1 MRLDLLCCGV
11 AALAVAASSA
21 SAQLPPELQ
30 AFIRTPAHRAE
41 IAASVRPYLADVPSC
56 QAATTRS
63 VSVNIY
69 TPPTFASDGSLTGGV
84 FKENIKIDGCAT
96 SGALNIL
103 TMFRPGAPPL
113 VGMLLPGDTHA
124 DIALQRDAL
133 VSARALVAGKTP
145 AGCGALHVIDT
156 HFDGYGEPVNA
167 DVPAGRDARQW
178 RETWTFFSCGQQTAI
193 HVDFFPTHTGTH
205 FVAAF

>member
-1 MRLDLLCCGV
+1 LRLDLLCCAV
-11 AALAVAASSA
+11 AVTAAAASSA
-21 SAQLPPELQ
+21 SAQLAPELQ
-30 AFIRTPAHRAE
+30 AFISSPAHRAE

-133 VSARALVAGKTP
+133 VSARGLVAGKAP
-145 AGCGALHVIDT
+145 AGCGALHVVDT
-156 HFDGYGEPVNA
+156 HFDGYGEAANA

-178 RETWTFFSCGQQTAI
+178 HETWTFFNCGQQAAV
-193 HVDFFPTHTGTH
+193 HVTFTPDHTGTH

>member
-1 MRLDLLCCGV
+1 MCCAIAV
-11 AALAVAASSA
+11 TAAAASSA
-21 SAQLPPELQ
+21 SAQLPAELQ
-30 AFIRTPAHRAE
+30 AFISTPAHRAE
-41 IAASVRPYLADVPSC
+41 IAAAVRPYLADVPSC

-69 TPPTFASDGSLTGGV
+69 SPPTFASDGSLTGGV
-84 FKENIKIDGCAT
+84 FKENIKIEGCAT

-103 TMFRPGAPPL
+103 TMSRPGAPPL

-124 DIALQRDAL
+124 DMALQRDAL
-133 VSARALVAGKTP
+133 VTARGLAAGKAA

-156 HFDGYGEPVNA
+156 HFDGYGEAANV

-178 RETWTFFSCGQQTAI
+178 HETWTFFSCGQQTNI
-193 HVDFFPTHTGTH
+193 HVDFIPTHTGTH